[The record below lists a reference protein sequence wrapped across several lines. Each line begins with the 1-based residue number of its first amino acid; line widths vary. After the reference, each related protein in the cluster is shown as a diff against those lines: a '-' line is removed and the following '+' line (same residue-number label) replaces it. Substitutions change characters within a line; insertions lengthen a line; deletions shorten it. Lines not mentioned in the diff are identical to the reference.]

1 MAWSLSDQVTGE
13 LTSSTLMLFRF
24 NVIIDN
30 REYTG
35 TDATSQFQM
44 TRDLDYFVDWMK
56 LPSSLL
62 YVKLYGEYRDDGDG
76 LTESELPQQTRK
88 WIQAIGGDVEFSNNW
103 NAGYGGYRAIGGT
116 FASDSFYKDLNN
128 TKIYVASPG
137 PAILSVTNGQPLY
150 CGAGSNGSVT
160 NLLELH
166 VGVFQSKKI

>member
-1 MAWSLSDQVTGE
+1 M
-13 LTSSTLMLFRF
+13 
-24 NVIIDN
+24 N
-30 REYTG
+30 
-35 TDATSQFQM
+35 
-44 TRDLDYFVDWMK
+44 RDLDYFVDWMK

-160 NLLELH
+160 NSRI
-166 VGVFQSKKI
+166 VCRRISKQKI